1 MKYLLVLA
9 CIAICCYWLI
19 PSVKA
24 ADNQGIAV
32 SPSIIRLDLNE
43 SSPTASLTYT
53 NNTEQTIELNFR
65 KQNFDQLDIN
75 GGEVNFLDPPNDQNY
90 RYALASWIN
99 FDRQQISLSPN
110 ESAALNFDIE
120 ADKLSAGAHY
130 AAIIAD
136 ISQPDN
142 KNSLNINGALSSLIF
157 VRSKSDKQQESAT
170 INQVLRQ
177 PDDWQWPDKVITR
190 LNNTGDVELIPSG
203 LIEIKDSNGQLVAK
217 GIINEGSV
225 IVLPQSIRQLDS
237 PIKTFSKLLLP
248 GYYDINL
255 RLKYGKSEELINYS
269 TRFWS
274 LGTIKLN
281 WLLSFAALL
290 VSGFI
295 LAIYWWKT
303 NRSD

>member
-1 MKYLLVLA
+1 MKYVLVIA
-9 CIAICCYWLI
+9 CIAIYCYWLT

-24 ADNQGIAV
+24 ADTQGIAV

-43 SSPTASLTYT
+43 ASPTASLTYT
-53 NNTEQTIELNFR
+53 NNTAETIELNFR

-99 FDRQQISLSPN
+99 FDREQISLSPN
-110 ESAALNFDIE
+110 ESATLNFEIE

-157 VRSKSDKQQESAT
+157 VRSKSDKQQESAA

-177 PDDWQWPDKVITR
+177 PNDWQWPDKVLIR

-203 LIEIKDSNGQLVAK
+203 LIEIKNNQGQLVAK

-248 GYYDINL
+248 GYYELNI
-255 RLKYGKSEELINYS
+255 RLKYGKSEEVIGYS

-274 LGTIKLN
+274 LGTVQLN
-281 WLLSFAALL
+281 WLLLIAGLL
-290 VSGFI
+290 LSGVI
-295 LAIYWWKT
+295 LAGYLWKT